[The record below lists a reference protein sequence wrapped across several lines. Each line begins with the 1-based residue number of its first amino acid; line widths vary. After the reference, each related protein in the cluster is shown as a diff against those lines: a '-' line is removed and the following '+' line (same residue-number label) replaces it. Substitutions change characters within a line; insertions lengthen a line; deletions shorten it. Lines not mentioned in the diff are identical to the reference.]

1 MKTETTIV
9 LADDHPIFRG
19 GLRQLIERE
28 AGWRVVAEA
37 DDGQTALAQIEA
49 HAPDVAVL
57 DLDMPELDGFEVA
70 RRARAG
76 DAAVKIII
84 LTLYKDA
91 LHFQRAQELGVR
103 GYLVKE
109 GAANEVVDCLRT
121 VVKGGEYVSPALASL
136 LFAAGRRAATQPS
149 PALAELT
156 PTERRVLL
164 SLAGLK
170 TTKEIAATLGIS
182 PRTVDN
188 HRAHICAKLNLQ
200 GVHALTKFA
209 LQHKDEL
216 SRPE

>member
-9 LADDHPIFRG
+9 LADDHPIIRQ

-37 DDGQTALAQIEA
+37 EDGQTALAHIEA

-57 DLDMPELDGFEVA
+57 DLEMPELDGFEVA
-70 RRARAG
+70 RRARATS
-76 DAAVKIII
+76 AAVKIII
-84 LTLYKDA
+84 LTLHKDA
-91 LHFQRAQELGVR
+91 LHFQRAKELGVR

-109 GAANEVVDCLRT
+109 GAATEVFDCLRT
-121 VVKGGEYVSPALASL
+121 VIKGGEYVSPALASL
-136 LFAAGRRAATQPS
+136 LLAAGRRAAAQPS
-149 PALAELT
+149 SALAELT
-156 PTERRVLL
+156 PTERRILL

-170 TTKEIAATLGIS
+170 TTKEIAAELGIS

-200 GVHALTKFA
+200 GVHALTRFA
-209 LQHKDEL
+209 LQHEDEL
-216 SRPE
+216 S

>member
-9 LADDHPIFRG
+9 LADDHPIFRQ

-37 DDGQTALAQIEA
+37 EDGQSALAQIEA

-70 RRARAG
+70 QRALVTNA
-76 DAAVKIII
+76 DVKIII
-84 LTLYKDA
+84 LTLHKDA
-91 LHFQRAQELGVR
+91 LHFQRAWELGVR

-109 GAANEVVDCLRT
+109 GAATEVVDCLRA
-121 VVKGGEYVSPALASL
+121 VVKGGEYVSPALSSL
-136 LFAAGRRAATQPS
+136 LFAADRRATTEPS
-149 PALAELT
+149 LALAHLT
-156 PTERRVLL
+156 PTERRILL

-170 TTKEIAATLGIS
+170 TTKEIAAEIGIS

-188 HRAHICAKLNLQ
+188 HRARICAKLHLQ
-200 GVHALTKFA
+200 GIHALTKFA
-209 LQHKDEL
+209 LQHRGEL